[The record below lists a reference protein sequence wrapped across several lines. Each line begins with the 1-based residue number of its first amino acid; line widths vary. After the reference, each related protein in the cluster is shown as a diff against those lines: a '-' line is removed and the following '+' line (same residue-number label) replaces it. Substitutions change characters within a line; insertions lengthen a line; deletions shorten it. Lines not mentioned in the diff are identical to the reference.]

1 MIGRLMTREER
12 LTVRRELRSW
22 QVRRG
27 DVERLLR
34 NAVFG
39 PGATAT
45 LADGIEPGVG
55 IMVDESRDPALARR
69 SRVVQSSTTMRSS
82 PSGRPATRRTGERSS
97 VRTRRRHCSHTR

>member
-12 LTVRRELRSW
+12 VTVRRELRSW

-39 PGATAT
+39 PGATAM
-45 LADGIEPGVG
+45 LADRIEPGVG
-55 IMVDESRDPALARR
+55 IMVDESRTLR
-69 SRVVQSSTTMRSS
+69 SRGRSLVVQSSTTMRSL